1 MSDKKG
7 ITKEICFDSIPT
19 GGRPLKKLN
28 EAGEEMVRKLA
39 AVMCTEEEIA
49 SVLGVSVEL
58 LHNSANNETF
68 AECYKSG
75 KEQGK
80 ASLRRTQY
88 KLAEHNA
95 NMAIWLGKQYLG
107 QRDSVETESGGVRVI
122 VEGKVRDLSEGAP
135 DD

>member
-1 MSDKKG
+1 
-7 ITKEICFDSIPT
+7 
-19 GGRPLKKLN
+19 
-28 EAGEEMVRKLA
+28 MVRKLA